1 MALDLAAILAIIAA
15 LAPLI
20 DQVITWIERLFPK
33 KTGEQKKDAATKT
46 INALMPAS
54 AKAIPDI
61 ADIISGS
68 IDQRVAI
75 YNQAGKFKHKGST
88 KK

>member
-1 MALDLAAILAIIAA
+1 MAMDLAAILALIAA
-15 LAPLI
+15 LSPLI
-20 DQVITWIERLFPK
+20 DQIITWIERLFPK
-33 KTGEQKKDAATKT
+33 KTGVEKKDAATKT

-54 AKAIPDI
+54 AQAIPDI
-61 ADIISGS
+61 AEVISKS

-75 YNQAGKFKHKGST
+75 YNQSGKFKHKGST

>member
-1 MALDLAAILAIIAA
+1 MAMDIAAILAIAAA
-15 LAPLI
+15 LMPLI

-33 KTGEQKKDAATKT
+33 KTGAEKKDAATKT
-46 INALMPAS
+46 INALMPA
-54 AKAIPDI
+54 AAQAIPDI
-61 ADIISGS
+61 ADVISKS

-75 YNQAGKFKHKGST
+75 YNQAGKFKHKGTT

>member
-1 MALDLAAILAIIAA
+1 MAMDLIAILAFITA
-15 LAPLI
+15 LMPLI
-20 DQVITWIERLFPK
+20 DQVILWIEKLFPK
-33 KTGEQKKDAATKT
+33 KSGTEKKDAATKT

-54 AKAIPDI
+54 VQAIPDI
-61 ADIISGS
+61 AEVVSKS

-75 YNQAGKFKHKGST
+75 YNQSGKFKHKGST